1 MSAYALNK
9 LLREVNRN
17 PQTREQ
23 FFSNAEDVAKHYD
36 LSEDERDAL
45 LRKDV
50 GALYRMGVHGLILR
64 PFTLLQ
70 GMSEPAYLSA
80 IRGEPA

>member
-1 MSAYALNK
+1 MSTYALNK

-17 PQTREQ
+17 PQIRER
-23 FFSNAEDVAKHYD
+23 FFKDPAEIVAGFD
-36 LSEDERDAL
+36 LSDDEREAV

-50 GALYRMGVHGLILR
+50 SALYKLGVHGLILR

-70 GMSEPAYLSA
+70 QMSEPDYLTA
-80 IRGEPA
+80 IRS

>member
-17 PQTREQ
+17 PATREH
-23 FFSNAEDVAKHYD
+23 FFKDRATVATEFD
-36 LSEDERDAL
+36 LTEEEREAL
-45 LRKDV
+45 VHQDIGK
-50 GALYRMGVHGLILR
+50 LYKLGVHGLILR

-70 GMSEPAYLSA
+70 QMPEPDYLAA
-80 IRGEPA
+80 IRG

>member
-17 PQTREQ
+17 PQTRERFFQNAADVLPQ
-23 FFSNAEDVAKHYD
+23 FDLTDVEKQAV
-36 LSEDERDAL
+36 LTRDI
-45 LRKDV
+45 
-50 GALYRMGVHGLILR
+50 GALYRLGVHGLILR

-70 GMSEPAYLSA
+70 QMPEPDYLKA
-80 IRGEPA
+80 IRSQ

>member
-17 PQTREQ
+17 PATRER
-23 FFSNAEDVAKHYD
+23 FFADRATVAAEFD
-36 LSEDERDAL
+36 LSDEERAAL
-45 LRKDV
+45 VQQDIGK
-50 GALYRMGVHGLILR
+50 LYKLGVHGLILR

-70 GMSEPAYLSA
+70 QMPEPDYLAA
-80 IRGEPA
+80 IRG